1 MHIAGWGHVTPQMLF
16 LSGQLDE
23 RQRQQQFEF
32 QQQQQQF
39 ILQEHREAVRCPSLH
54 PPLMMVSLQVWRNY
68 LDMQDNLC
76 RLSNRPG
83 PMPHAALT
91 HYLQGRRKY
100 VSHSLDQWSG
110 VIDYW

>member
-39 ILQEHREAVRCPSLH
+39 ILQQHREAVRCPSLH

-68 LDMQDNLC
+68 LDNLR

-91 HYLQGRRKY
+91 HCLQGRSPALLSRA
-100 VSHSLDQWSG
+100 SHPAAP
-110 VIDYW
+110 